1 MEENI
6 SKIMIRPETI
16 LQRKSDLLFNIIDRE
31 VIMLSIENSEY
42 YGLDRIG
49 SRIWELL
56 SRPISFK
63 SLIDKIMDEYEVSET
78 QCKSDTLTF
87 INTLIDKKLLT
98 WLPVFRIWFCGCL
111 FDVCDEVSPYDKEI
125 FCN

>member
-1 MEENI
+1 LISLKCIYNPVLGVEENI

-98 WLPVFRIWFCGCL
+98 
-111 FDVCDEVSPYDKEI
+111 
-125 FCN
+125 